1 MSKHFYITT
10 PIYYV
15 NARPH
20 IGHTYTT
27 IACDAIARRQRML
40 GVNTYFLTGTDE
52 HGQKIERAAAAAGK
66 TPQQLTDE
74 VSSQFRALWDRM
86 GITYDDFIRTTS
98 DRHKRGVQALW
109 RKIRDNGYIYKG
121 HYTGQ
126 YCVFDELYVDAAGPG
141 APCPECGRPTET
153 VQEENYF
160 FKLSAFQQKLLDL
173 YTGQPDFIRPDT
185 RRNEVISFVKSGLRD
200 LSISRSTFSWGI
212 PVPDDPKH
220 VIYVWMDALSNY
232 ITALGYGSG
241 DTKLYDEFWPAD
253 VHMIGKEIVRFHCVY
268 WPAFLMAAGLPLPKG
283 IVAHGWLLFEESKM
297 SKSRGNIV
305 RSETILDVLGQ
316 DALRYFLLREI
327 VFGQDGSFSFDA
339 LVQRYNAELA
349 NGLGNLA
356 SRTLTMITR
365 YFHGEVPYPSAAAAR
380 HSADD
385 AIARAAARAIT
396 DSNTLFDQY
405 QFSRA
410 LESVWGLVAAVDKY
424 IVENEPW
431 SLGEKQ
437 DEQSR
442 ARLATVLYTSAE
454 ALRIVTALAHAAI
467 PEATARIWSQLGL
480 GDIKKFD
487 LSTLKWGQ
495 LQLGTRLGKVEPVFP
510 RADKSAIERMQNM
523 EEQGRPAAAVPASAT
538 QALPKPAAASAPVA
552 IQTVAAAASAL
563 PDGKISIDDFAKVE
577 MRVGQ
582 VKVAEKVKDADK
594 LLRLEVD
601 LGTEVRQVVAGI
613 AEAYAP
619 ETLIGRKVV
628 IVANLAPRKLRGLES
643 NGMIVAASAEG
654 GRPVLATFAEDVPL
668 GTRLK

>member
-185 RRNEVISFVKSGLRD
+185 RRNEVISFVRSGLRD